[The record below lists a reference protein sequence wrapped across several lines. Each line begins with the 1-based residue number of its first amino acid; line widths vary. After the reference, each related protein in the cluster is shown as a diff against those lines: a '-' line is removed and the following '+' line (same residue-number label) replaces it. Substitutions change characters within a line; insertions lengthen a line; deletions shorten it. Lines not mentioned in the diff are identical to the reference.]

1 MFTGWCFQPSLGVT
15 RYPVWGG
22 NPTLR
27 QLRRV
32 LILVDLQQVRHVM
45 EEVCH
50 SDAMSV
56 TRVGTLPG
64 LHDVEEDG
72 IFTYA
77 RFRQPSQ
84 LRFVNTKTPLSCI
97 SGYIFHTWGIQI
109 DPDEL
114 DLRWCDRTGDTFA
127 LRNYQTIIQLL
138 AEHRPWWSREQDD
151 GPMLPTS
158 PFTRPSQPYIMRL
171 SYTVVS

>member
-77 RFRQPSQ
+77 RFLQPSQ
-84 LRFVNTKTPLSCI
+84 LRFVNTKTPSPA
-97 SGYIFHTWGIQI
+97 SV
-109 DPDEL
+109 
-114 DLRWCDRTGDTFA
+114 DTSSTLGVSRSTLMNWTYGGVIERATPLPFVTTKPSFNS
-127 LRNYQTIIQLL
+127 LRNIDRGGHVNKMTGPCFLL
-138 AEHRPWWSREQDD
+138 PLLLDPVSH
-151 GPMLPTS
+151 TS
-158 PFTRPSQPYIMRL
+158 
-171 SYTVVS
+171 